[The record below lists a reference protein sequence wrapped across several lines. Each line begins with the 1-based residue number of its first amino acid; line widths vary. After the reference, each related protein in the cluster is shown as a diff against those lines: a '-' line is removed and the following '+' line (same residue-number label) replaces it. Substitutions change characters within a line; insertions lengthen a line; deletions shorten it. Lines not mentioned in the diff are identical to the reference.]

1 MIKYQTK
8 KESELYKTEK
18 ICVELS
24 NYELKV
30 LITQLKLKEK
40 LVGFKENGRD
50 FKLMEKLVDS
60 RKKLVEGIE
69 EKTWLYHTRGD

>member
-8 KESELYKTEK
+8 KECELYKTEK
-18 ICVELS
+18 ISVELS

-30 LITQLKLKEK
+30 LINQLKLKEK

-60 RKKLVEGIE
+60 RKKLVEEIE

>member
-1 MIKYQTK
+1 MTK
-8 KESELYKTEK
+8 EECELYKTEK
-18 ICVELS
+18 ISVELS
-24 NYELKV
+24 HYELKV
-30 LITQLKLKEK
+30 LITQLKRKEK

-60 RKKLVEGIE
+60 RNKLVEEIE